1 MTISEDRIL
10 DVRSQ
15 ISACKHMGY
24 DSKDIETEIK
34 FRYDISDPTARRYIR
49 LAKAYGEPEPKTPK
63 ILLIDIETSLTT
75 AFVWGPGY
83 GINVLPADIVEDD
96 PWIIICYAAK
106 WLLGGEIFGECVTSD
121 EAKRKDDLRVV
132 STIWDLMEEA
142 DIIIAQ
148 NGDKFDIRKINAR
161 FLSNGFSGPPSS
173 YQTIDTLKQS
183 RKIQSPGSHKQDEL
197 AKQFKLTRKKKTD
210 RELWVRCYYG
220 EQEALDYMFEYCKGD
235 TETLEGVYLYL
246 RPWMTSHPNLAL
258 FCDSN
263 MEICNHC
270 MAVVDK
276 KRIGY
281 YTTPVNRFPAYRC
294 KCGAILRGRLS
305 DVTREERAR
314 YLISTAR

>member
-15 ISACKHMGY
+15 IFACKRMGY

-34 FRYDISDPTARRYIR
+34 FRYDISYPTARRYIR
-49 LAKAYGEPEPKTPK
+49 LAKAYGEPTPEPKTPK
-63 ILLIDIETSLTT
+63 ILLIDIETAPCLAYT
-75 AFVWGPGY
+75 WGSGY
-83 GINVLPADIVEDD
+83 KLNIQPEQIKED
-96 PWIIICYAAK
+96 WYILCYAAK
-106 WLLGGEIFGECVTSD
+106 WLLEDGVFGDLVSPKESVD
-121 EAKRKDDLRVV
+121 LDDSRICASL
-132 STIWDLMEEA
+132 WKLLEEA
-142 DIIIAQ
+142 NIIIAH
-148 NGDKFDIRKINAR
+148 NGNSFDIPKINSR
-161 FLSNGFSGPPSS
+161 LIENGFGPYSS
-173 YQTIDTLKQS
+173 FESIDTLLQA
-183 RKIQSPGSHKQDEL
+183 RKI
-197 AKQFKLTRKKKTD
+197 FKFDSNKLDILCQKFGIGKKDDTD
-210 RELWVRCYYG
+210 YELWKACKNGDR
-220 EQEALDYMFEYCKGD
+220 QALQYMYKYNKND
-235 TETLEGVYLYL
+235 VVMLEGLYLHL
-246 RPWMTSHPNLAL
+246 RPWMKSHPNLAL
-258 FCDSN
+258 YCDSN